1 MGKTNRMISLLAVLL
16 LPTEAFAESTEWRIA
31 TEPTPFEVPGESGAI
46 DTAVPCEG
54 GLLILFEA
62 GQVGWLPEHGLRL
75 SWKVSRFTNA
85 TELRCKGG
93 YGIVIGDSIA
103 GVDVR
108 EGTTVWEYPLT
119 GQKTM
124 AITENGVLIAGFEPS
139 LSMLQF
145 FDFERGT
152 LAWRGWQP
160 FEFPGEVVE
169 TGPTGTLLRNR
180 SGARMR
186 YNLATGRSSHEHA
199 AAKANPLAR
208 YSIGEKKP
216 RIQGKGWFVV
226 GNLLFPSAKPV
237 QVVGERVTGS

>member
-103 GVDVR
+103 GLEVR

-160 FEFPGEVVE
+160 FEFPGRLWRPDPLVPCFGTEVVLVCG
-169 TGPTGTLLRNR
+169 TILRPVGRPTNTLQRRPIPLPATPSGRRNR
-180 SGARMR
+180 GFR
-186 YNLATGRSSHEHA
+186 
-199 AAKANPLAR
+199 
-208 YSIGEKKP
+208 
-216 RIQGKGWFVV
+216 GKGGLWWGISCSPLQSPFR
-226 GNLLFPSAKPV
+226 LW
-237 QVVGERVTGS
+237 GERVTGS